1 MKALYQY
8 IVNYLNEYFNLKL
21 YTSILCFLL
30 IFIMINYKLDFET
43 KYIKTLSNVWI
54 RSSIMSLF
62 HGFPFLATAL
72 LLNLFGKTQKWQKD
86 PEFWIT
92 FLLGF
97 LMIGLSRGIHWGI
110 LMRWAMAPE
119 DWFLLRSSIN
129 WAMKL
134 IMVIIFFGALY
145 QTFHISL
152 GHFYGFTFR
161 KFNVI
166 PYLFLLG
173 IAIIFIIIGSFF
185 GDLQNYY
192 PRYKVAHGLS
202 FATHH
207 DVPTW
212 VSILI
217 YEATYATSFITVEFI
232 FRGFLIYA
240 FIKYFGSYAILPMVA
255 TYCFFH
261 FGKPATETLSSIIG
275 AWNVALYEAFRE
287 QRFIIGPLHDIIR
300 ILYYEIKCHHRN
312 APGNLARV

>member
-30 IFIMINYKLDFET
+30 IFIMINYKLDFEA
-43 KYIKTLSNVWI
+43 KYINTLSNVWI

-86 PEFWIT
+86 PKFWIT

-97 LMIGLSRGIHWGI
+97 LIIGLSRGIHWGI
-110 LMRWAMAPE
+110 LMRWSMAPE

-134 IMVIIFFGALY
+134 IMVIILFGAFY
-145 QTFHISL
+145 QTFDTSL
-152 GHFYGFTFR
+152 GHFYGFTFQ
-161 KFNVI
+161 KFNVV
-166 PYLFLLG
+166 PYLLLLG

-192 PRYKVAHGLS
+192 PRYKVAHGLA

-212 VSILI
+212 VSIFI
-217 YEATYATSFITVEFI
+217 YEATYASSFITVEFI
-232 FRGFLIYA
+232 YRGFLIYA

-255 TYCFFH
+255 TYCFLH

-275 AWNVALYEAFRE
+275 GYILGIIALKNKNIWGGVMVHVGVAWSMELFGYL
-287 QRFIIGPLHDIIR
+287 QTRF
-300 ILYYEIKCHHRN
+300 
-312 APGNLARV
+312 